1 MQVWLD
7 GTQQG
12 DSESEK
18 ISRRWYGNS
27 SDVSEI
33 LIEDRATQAEAMSMI
48 GLVPWILIRC
58 PDWSMVPL
66 ENLVASSRGTGT
78 RIAIAV
84 AKEIDLNG
92 VSYALGIGAD
102 AVLVPSGLVSEAEK
116 IAAERLY
123 LQKERKHA
131 EVSFTYSEVSG
142 IETCGMGERVCV
154 DLTRRL
160 KIGQGMAI
168 GSISS
173 MLCLVHGE
181 TVESEYV
188 PTRPFRVNAGSV
200 HSYTLMSDGS
210 TKYLSEL
217 KSGDE
222 VAVVSEDG
230 ICDIARIGRLKIE
243 NRPMVLLRYFSSD
256 LEGQIVLQQAETVRL
271 VSSEGKLVS
280 ITEIQAG
287 DTIAVISDNRF
298 RHTGIAVE
306 GKVVEK

>member
-7 GTQQG
+7 STQQG

-18 ISRRWYGNS
+18 ISRRWYGSS

-33 LIEDRATQAEAMSMI
+33 LIDDRATQAEAMSMI

-78 RIAIAV
+78 RIAIAI
-84 AKEIDLNG
+84 AQEIDLNG

-102 AVLVPSGLVSEAEK
+102 AVLVPSGLISEAEK
-116 IAAERLY
+116 VAAERLD
-123 LQKERKHA
+123 LQQEAKVA
-131 EVSFTYSEVSG
+131 EVSFIDAEVSG

-160 KIGQGMAI
+160 NIGQGMAV

-173 MLCLVHGE
+173 MLCLIHGE

-200 HSYTLMSDGS
+200 HSYILMSDGS

-217 KSGDE
+217 NSGDE

-243 NRPMVLLRYFSSD
+243 NRPMVLLRYSNAD

-271 VSSEGKLVS
+271 VSPEGKLVS
-280 ITEIQAG
+280 ITEIRAG
-287 DTIAVISDNRF
+287 DRIAVISDTRF

-306 GKVVEK
+306 GKVIEK